1 MTYLLTLSRARSRG
15 PALVSDNSA
24 KLWRARPRGRRLR
37 LADTTCR
44 GGEVARV
51 SARQVASHTRRRA
64 KKRGGSG
71 TRCEVIQPLGQHVG
85 ATVFIVF
92 VLYDLETAQPK
103 NIFFG
108 HLISIIVGIII
119 NETIGLSFYSLGLSV
134 GVAVILMVY
143 FKVMHPPAASNPL
156 VALTMDL
163 SFDFILFPVIT
174 GTIIIILMSVLI
186 NRIILKRNYPK
197 KWF

>member
-1 MTYLLTLSRARSRG
+1 MKIRKNLEPIVSGISAAIVISILGFFTLET
-15 PALVSDNSA
+15 SA
-24 KLWRARPRGRRLR
+24 GVWLMF
-37 LADTTCR
+37 
-44 GGEVARV
+44 
-51 SARQVASHTRRRA
+51 SF
-64 KKRGGSG
+64 
-71 TRCEVIQPLGQHVG
+71 G

-108 HLISIIVGIII
+108 HLISIIVGIIF

-156 VALTMDL
+156 VALFMDL
-163 SFDFILFPVIT
+163 SYDFILFPIIV
-174 GTIIIILMSVLI
+174 GTIVIIFMAILI
-186 NRIILKRNYPK
+186 NKIILKRDYPTK
-197 KWF
+197 

>member
-1 MTYLLTLSRARSRG
+1 MKIIKKFEPIVSGISAAIVISILAYLTLETSTGIWLMFSF
-15 PALVSDNSA
+15 
-24 KLWRARPRGRRLR
+24 
-37 LADTTCR
+37 
-44 GGEVARV
+44 
-51 SARQVASHTRRRA
+51 
-64 KKRGGSG
+64 
-71 TRCEVIQPLGQHVG
+71 G
-85 ATVFIVF
+85 ATIFLVF

-108 HLISIIVGIII
+108 HLISILVGIIF
-119 NETIGLSFYSLGLSV
+119 NETVGLSFYSLGLSV
-134 GVAVILMVY
+134 GIAVVLMVY

>member
-1 MTYLLTLSRARSRG
+1 MKITKKFEPIASGISAAIVISVLAYLTLETS
-15 PALVSDNSA
+15 
-24 KLWRARPRGRRLR
+24 
-37 LADTTCR
+37 
-44 GGEVARV
+44 
-51 SARQVASHTRRRA
+51 
-64 KKRGGSG
+64 SG
-71 TRCEVIQPLGQHVG
+71 IWLMFSFG
-85 ATVFIVF
+85 ATVFLVF

-108 HLISIIVGIII
+108 HLISILVGIIF
-119 NETIGLSFYSLGLSV
+119 NEAIGLSFYSLGLSV
-134 GVAVILMVY
+134 GIAVVLMVY

-163 SFDFILFPVIT
+163 SFDFIFFPVIT

>member
-1 MTYLLTLSRARSRG
+1 MKI
-15 PALVSDNSA
+15 P
-24 KLWRARPRGRRLR
+24 KKFEP
-37 LADTTCR
+37 
-44 GGEVARV
+44 
-51 SARQVASHTRRRA
+51 VASGISA
-64 KKRGGSG
+64 AI
-71 TRCEVIQPLGQHVG
+71 VISILGFFTLETSAGVWLMFSFG

-108 HLISIIVGIII
+108 HLIAIIVGIIF

-156 VALTMDL
+156 VALFMDL
-163 SFDFILFPVIT
+163 SFDYILFPVIV
-174 GTIIIILMSVLI
+174 GTIVIILSSILI
-186 NRIILKRNYPK
+186 NKIILKRKYPK
-197 KWF
+197 RLF

>member
-1 MTYLLTLSRARSRG
+1 MKITKKFEPIAAGISAAIVISILAYLTLEKS
-15 PALVSDNSA
+15 
-24 KLWRARPRGRRLR
+24 
-37 LADTTCR
+37 
-44 GGEVARV
+44 
-51 SARQVASHTRRRA
+51 
-64 KKRGGSG
+64 SG
-71 TRCEVIQPLGQHVG
+71 IWLMFSFG
-85 ATVFIVF
+85 ATVFLVF

-108 HLISIIVGIII
+108 HLISILVGIIF
-119 NETIGLSFYSLGLSV
+119 NETVGLSFYSLGLSV
-134 GVAVILMVY
+134 GIAVVLMVY

-186 NRIILKRNYPK
+186 NKIILKRNYPK
-197 KWF
+197 RWF